1 MEKNEKDNRLMDY
14 DRVFEL
20 YEIYKPNRNA
30 YLRLQRCWYNYLKI
44 YRNIENPAESDI
56 TVFDIPKADQDY
68 FYYSVIKEKML
79 KDYTSSKRNKIEK
92 KLKECQRDNASKG
105 IQVIEERNHSF
116 EHIYSRNHFSGRNT
130 SEKIAD
136 FMKKSEKEKKKTYE
150 EFCGHFTN
158 YFRTAPPT
166 YEDFLLN
173 PIMSVHDYKMS
184 KLTSDIPPEN
194 IDNVVLKIIIQVLR
208 EKFNLKINYDEI
220 ELCLYKLKHL
230 EDDNSGISISDF
242 EDEEFPLIFEDYY
255 KMVIYG
261 REDEY
266 TEEDKI
272 QIEKEY
278 EDLRKRYIEYNYY
291 SDKLARLKDFYTID
305 TV

>member
-1 MEKNEKDNRLMDY
+1 MAKSRKKNPLMDY
-14 DRVFEL
+14 DRIFEL
-20 YEIYKPNRNA
+20 YEISRKSKSIRTIYT
-30 YLRLQRCWYNYLKI
+30 RLQRASNDYLKK
-44 YRNIENPAESDI
+44 YRNIEKPSKILDL
-56 TVFDIPKADQDY
+56 PKADQDY
-68 FYYSVIKEKML
+68 FYYSVIKEDML
-79 KDYTSSKRNKIEK
+79 KGVTTSKRNRIEN

-105 IQVIEERNHSF
+105 MQVIEERNHSF
-116 EHIYSRNHFSGRNT
+116 EHIHSRNHFSGRNT

-136 FMKKSEKEKKKTYE
+136 FMKKSEKEKKQAYE
-150 EFCGHFTN
+150 EFCKHFTS
-158 YFRTAPPT
+158 YYHTEPPT
-166 YEDFLLN
+166 YDDFLLN
-173 PIMSVHDYKMS
+173 PLMNVYDYKMA

-194 IDNVVLKIIIQVLR
+194 IDNVVLKIVVQVLR

-230 EDDNSGISISDF
+230 EDDNNGMSISDF
-242 EDEEFPLIFEDYY
+242 EDEEFPLIFDDYY
-255 KMVIYG
+255 KMVTYG

-305 TV
+305 

>member
-56 TVFDIPKADQDY
+56 TVFDMPKADQDY

-79 KDYTSSKRNKIEK
+79 KDYTNSKRNKIEK

-150 EFCGHFTN
+150 EFCEQFTN
-158 YFRTAPPT
+158 YFRTVPPT

-194 IDNVVLKIIIQVLR
+194 IDNVVLKIIVQVLR

-230 EDDNSGISISDF
+230 EDDNTGISISDF

-255 KMVIYG
+255 NMVIYG

-266 TEEDKI
+266 TEKDKI

-278 EDLRKRYIEYNYY
+278 EDLRKRYIEYSYY